1 MTRHRGNPP
10 IVAAAVLNRNFL
22 ETRHELVNLAAA
34 LDRIDRGGDAA
45 AVRSDPRMIN
55 LLEAARLLTDGLPD
69 RAKRVQM
76 LFSEPYD
83 PNWRAD

>member
-1 MTRHRGNPP
+1 MTRHPGDQP
-10 IVAAAVLNRNFL
+10 IAAASVLNRNFL
-22 ETRHELVNLAAA
+22 EMRHELVNLAAA
-34 LDRIDRGGDAA
+34 LDRIDRGGEAA
-45 AVRSDPRMIN
+45 GVRLDPRMIK

-76 LFSEPYD
+76 LFSEPHD